1 MPLDGVKTTPDNPLL
16 ADQFKEPVEPEANDT
31 VVVHVQP
38 PLLTGQLV
46 FALKLFALTVTI
58 GGATQFHGTRSV
70 FPLSVSVKERAV
82 VVGQFMEESV
92 TFTASA

>member
-1 MPLDGVKTTPDNPLL
+1 MKTTPDNPLL
-16 ADQFKEPVEPEANDT
+16 ADQFKEPVEPGANDT

-46 FALKLFALTVTI
+46 FASKLLALTITI
-58 GGATQFHGTRSV
+58 GGATQLHGTRFI

-82 VVGQFMEESV
+82 VVGQIMEESV
-92 TFTASA
+92 TLTASA